1 MKIDEFIVFEDY
13 FDAFLDVTEHFTKL
27 MRTQGSIQ
35 NRFWGPYS
43 IFEAFYASKHA
54 QESLKYQ
61 HKVNIYFSEKPIKT
75 LGNPPLNV
83 SRMISVH

>member
-27 MRTQGSIQ
+27 LKTQVSIK
-35 NRFWGPYS
+35 NSFWGPYS

-54 QESLKYQ
+54 
-61 HKVNIYFSEKPIKT
+61 
-75 LGNPPLNV
+75 
-83 SRMISVH
+83 